1 MDSKKIVDFIEALT
15 MANIKR
21 LEMLR
26 MTRGLNRSETL
37 EQDIIE
43 VNAQIKT
50 YITLLDEIRKYD
62 TNLFKRE
69 EIDNFIESE
78 RKI

>member
-15 MANIKR
+15 MANIKK
-21 LEMLR
+21 LEVLR

-37 EQDIIE
+37 EQDILIA
-43 VNAQIKT
+43 NARITT

>member
-1 MDSKKIVDFIEALT
+1 MEGKKIVDFIEALT
-15 MANIKR
+15 MANIKK
-21 LEMLR
+21 LEVLR

-37 EQDIIE
+37 EQDILIA
-43 VNAQIKT
+43 NARITT

>member
-1 MDSKKIVDFIEALT
+1 MESKKIVDFIEALA
-15 MANIKR
+15 MANIKK

-37 EQDIIE
+37 EQDILIA
-43 VNAQIKT
+43 NARITT

-69 EIDNFIESE
+69 EIDNLIERE